1 MDIFLQT
8 PMDEK
13 DAFMLN
19 PQSLAFV
26 GDAVLSLYVRA
37 QVLLGSTAK
46 SGSLH
51 KQSVTKVAAIAQSI
65 ALDKLE
71 GFLTEREQDLIRRA
85 RNTKVNAPTKKASLA
100 DYMKSTAYEALLG
113 YLFVTGQKERLKEI
127 LEK

>member
-1 MDIFLQT
+1 MKKPI
-8 PMDEK
+8 PEK

-26 GDAVLSLYVRA
+26 GDAVYSLYIRSEVISH
-37 QVLLGSTAK
+37 STAK

-51 KQSVTKVAAIAQSI
+51 KQSVLRVRATAQSE

-71 GFLTEREQDLIRRA
+71 GKLNDREQDLVRRA
-85 RNTKVNAPTKKASLA
+85 RNTKVNAPSKKASLA

-113 YLFVTGQKERLKEI
+113 YLFVTGQKERLSEI
-127 LEK
+127 LVNSEGS